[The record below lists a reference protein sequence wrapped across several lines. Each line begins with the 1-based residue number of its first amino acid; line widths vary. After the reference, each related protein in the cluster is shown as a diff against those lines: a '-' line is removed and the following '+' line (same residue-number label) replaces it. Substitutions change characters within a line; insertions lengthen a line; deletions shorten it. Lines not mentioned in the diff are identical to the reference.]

1 MDIIGIG
8 LGLVWGVTVRL
19 FFLARLAVGCPASPG
34 FRPGLGRDRPGNF
47 FSKVTR
53 EGYLSAQR
61 HILVLWHQCMDM
73 FGSAHMCICSFGV
86 AQNQEWYLS
95 TWSELV

>member
-1 MDIIGIG
+1 MNQAQKTTLSFLEIRSLKYNGHNWDWFGIG

-53 EGYLSAQR
+53 EGYLSA
-61 HILVLWHQCMDM
+61 
-73 FGSAHMCICSFGV
+73 
-86 AQNQEWYLS
+86 
-95 TWSELV
+95 